1 MCRELPAC
9 YLPLGLGASPPAGR
23 RGQWPNWLRNATQRP
38 PTPRPQAGGPGGQ
51 LRARGDCAGGRPG
64 SRLGS
69 AAVGEAR
76 AQGDGRP
83 RRWVGQASAR
93 GPGRPTPR
101 WPLELSRPGRGVRLW
116 HAPLTR
122 AGPAR
127 GGAWPRPSQCPQPW
141 PPLPAGGATV
151 HRPETSATIPQHRAP
166 HAFLSGKT

>member
-1 MCRELPAC
+1 MPPAT
-9 YLPLGLGASPPAGR
+9 GLGGLTASRAAGTAAELAPKR
-23 RGQWPNWLRNATQRP
+23 HPTASCTSTAGQ
-38 PTPRPQAGGPGGQ
+38 GPGGQ

-83 RRWVGQASAR
+83 RCRVGQASAR

-151 HRPETSATIPQHRAP
+151 HRSETSATVPQHGAP

>member
-1 MCRELPAC
+1 MSSLHATCHWAWGPHRQPGGGDSGRAGSETP
-9 YLPLGLGASPPAGR
+9 PNGLLHLDR
-23 RGQWPNWLRNATQRP
+23 RP
-38 PTPRPQAGGPGGQ
+38 GPGGQ

-76 AQGDGRP
+76 AQGDGGP
-83 RRWVGQASAR
+83 RCRVGQASAR

-151 HRPETSATIPQHRAP
+151 HRPETSATVPQHRAP
-166 HAFLSGKT
+166 HAFLSGET